1 MMLSTNDVITLKD
14 KKSTLDE
21 RDSVLSKLYE
31 DVKKIHKIF

>member
-21 RDSVLSKLYE
+21 RARVLSKLYE
-31 DVKKIHKIF
+31 ECKKDS